1 MADLKSHKCS
11 DWLRPVTFFN
21 WDRHRLPFL
30 FFTEEDNM
38 LKGELII
45 NKQERKGNY
54 IFNGVMICVTCG
66 FCDTFGE
73 EKQEIVR
80 TALALIQEKYPNN
93 ADYLQTFEYHSEDEE
108 SVRFWC
114 IHDVDYITFLLPE
127 EY

>member
-1 MADLKSHKCS
+1 
-11 DWLRPVTFFN
+11 
-21 WDRHRLPFL
+21 
-30 FFTEEDNM
+30 M

-54 IFNGVMICVTCG
+54 IFNGVMICEACG

-73 EKQEIVR
+73 EKQEIVC

-93 ADYLQTFEYHSEDEE
+93 ADYLQTFKYHREDEE
-108 SVRFWC
+108 SVRFWS